1 MTTSFITRDTFLQE
15 TKALWKQV
23 RDAADATSD
32 ADAALQEQLYK
43 VRGDTDSMLMN
54 HTSRKEV
61 QE

>member
-1 MTTSFITRDTFLQE
+1 MTTSFITRDAFLQE

-23 RDAADATSD
+23 RDAADATAD
-32 ADAALQEQLYK
+32 ADAALQDQLYK
-43 VRGDTDSMLMN
+43 VRGDADAMLMN